1 MKAEAVSKEI
11 HASAPAHDERE
22 EVAAAYL
29 LMLGGAFAFSVM
41 GAFSH
46 LAGERTDWQ
55 IIALARTSLA
65 FVFSLLIARAAR
77 VRLVLFKPRIL
88 WMRSIVGSL
97 GVLGA
102 FYALTHLPIS
112 TAITL
117 ANTFPFWVA
126 LLAWPVLGIRPSA
139 GVWVAVLMGL
149 GGVFLVQ
156 QPFGAGSRVAILA
169 ALSNALM
176 TAIAMIGL
184 NRLSRVDARAVVVHF
199 SGVSTIFCLVY
210 LFATRGVGNTNS
222 NLHDWRLLLM
232 LAGVGLAGT
241 FGQLGMTR
249 AFALGHPSKVAV
261 VGLTQ
266 IVFAFLFD
274 LLFWRHRFN
283 WASVCGIALV
293 VAPTAWLLA
302 RNPLRKRASV
312 HTTT

>member
-1 MKAEAVSKEI
+1 MKAETVSKEI
-11 HASAPAHDERE
+11 RVSAHAHVERE
-22 EVAAAYL
+22 EATVAYL
-29 LMLGGAFAFSVM
+29 SMLGGALAFAVM
-41 GAFSH
+41 GALSH

-65 FVFSLLIARAAR
+65 FVFSLVIARAAR
-77 VRLVLFKPRIL
+77 VRLVLFKPGIL
-88 WMRSIVGSL
+88 WMRSIVGSF

-117 ANTFPFWVA
+117 ANTFPFWVT
-126 LLAWPVLGIRPSA
+126 LLAWPILGIRPTA
-139 GVWVAVLMGL
+139 GVWLAVLMGL
-149 GGVFLVQ
+149 VGVFLVQ
-156 QPFGAGSRVAILA
+156 QPFGAGSRVAIVA

-184 NRLSRVDARAVVVHF
+184 NKLSHVDARAVVVHF
-199 SGVSTIFCLVY
+199 SGVSTIFCLAY
-210 LFATRGVGNTNS
+210 LLLSRGTMMGGN
-222 NLHDWRLLLM
+222 LYDWRLLLM

-241 FGQLGMTR
+241 LGQLGMTR

-283 WASVCGIALV
+283 WATLGGIALV

-302 RNPLRKRASV
+302 RNPLRKRAGL